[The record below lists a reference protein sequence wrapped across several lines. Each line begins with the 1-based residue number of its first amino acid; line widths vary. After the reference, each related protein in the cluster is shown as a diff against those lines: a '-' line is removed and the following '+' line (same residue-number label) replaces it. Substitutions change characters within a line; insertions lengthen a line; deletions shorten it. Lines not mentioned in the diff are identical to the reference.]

1 MEEINIIKAYFKR
14 VMIIIFS
21 IIFYS
26 ILVILIMNKFI
37 LEKPYYKNSDFKIK
51 NIYSKVDYNKN
62 NIDDYSDILLGARK
76 LVGKNIKE
84 KELLSKSFK
93 YAGYD
98 IISLIGE
105 DTSIKGINKYFAKNT
120 YSLTN
125 NIKVIN
131 KFNYGDIIIYD
142 EGLGIV
148 SDRRNKEG
156 ITFLIYIKNNIVV
169 EEDIMPKLK
178 ILGHYRFDATL
189 IDNLK

>member
-1 MEEINIIKAYFKR
+1 MEEINIIKRYFKR

-21 IIFYS
+21 IIIYS
-26 ILVILIMNKFI
+26 LLVILIMNKFI
-37 LEKPYYKNSDFKIK
+37 LDKPYYKNSDFKIK

-76 LVGKNIKE
+76 LVGKNTKE
-84 KELLSKSFK
+84 IELLSKSFK
-93 YAGYD
+93 YAGYN
-98 IISLIGE
+98 ILSMIGE
-105 DTSIKGINKYFAKNT
+105 DTSIKGINKYFVNNT
-120 YSLTN
+120 YRLTN
-125 NIKVIN
+125 NIKVID

-148 SDRRNKEG
+148 SDKRNKEG
-156 ITFLIYIKNNIVV
+156 ISFLIYVKNNIVV

-178 ILGHYRFDATL
+178 IIGHYRFDATL